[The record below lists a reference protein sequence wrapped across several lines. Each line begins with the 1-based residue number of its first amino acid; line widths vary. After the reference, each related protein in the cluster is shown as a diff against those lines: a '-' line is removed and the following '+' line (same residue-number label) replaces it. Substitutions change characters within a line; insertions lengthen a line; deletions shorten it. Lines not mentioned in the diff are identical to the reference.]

1 MSGHK
6 PSEWCP
12 MVPDVFELW
21 MEYKSW
27 NFRFNFFFI
36 MQYWLKR
43 ELEISR
49 SLPSNEALS
58 YQFILATTALHLIQA
73 WAFYGIRIL
82 CLGDGKQWPFTALSL
97 HSSSLSEIASIGH
110 ELSYLVYSAL
120 GPKHLTLGLQSW
132 NPLQIDFPF
141 V

>member
-12 MVPDVFELW
+12 VVPDVFELW
-21 MEYKSW
+21 MEYKSR
-27 NFRFNFFFI
+27 NVRSYFFFI
-36 MQYWLKR
+36 TPYWLKR
-43 ELEISR
+43 ELKISR
-49 SLPSNEALS
+49 SLSSNEARS
-58 YQFILATTALHLIQA
+58 YQFTLATSALHLIQA
-73 WAFYGIRIL
+73 WAFYGIRVL

-97 HSSSLSEIASIGH
+97 HSSLSEIVSTGH
-110 ELSYLVYSAL
+110 ELSYQVYSAL

-132 NPLQIDFPF
+132 NPLQITFPF